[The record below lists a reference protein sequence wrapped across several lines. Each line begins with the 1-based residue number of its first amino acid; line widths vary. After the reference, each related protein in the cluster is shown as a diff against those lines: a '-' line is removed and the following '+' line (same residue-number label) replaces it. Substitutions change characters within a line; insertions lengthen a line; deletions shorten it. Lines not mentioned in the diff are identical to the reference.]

1 MKNKIIAF
9 VALALAISTE
19 SKSRDQ
25 IKIVG
30 SSTVYPFATVVAERF
45 GKTSGF
51 KTPVIE
57 STGSGGGLK
66 LFCKGLGTQHPDITN
81 ASRRIKLKE
90 VKNCE
95 KNGVS
100 DITEIKVGF
109 DGIAIA
115 NAKSGPSFDLT
126 LRDLYLALAKEVPSD
141 KEGKEVKANPY
152 KMWNEVNPK
161 LPAKPIVV
169 IGPPPPSGTTQLIFC
184 LTSLISQVLQC
195 TQFCALICKFFPF
208 PSVLLTNSYTPAG
221 QKRVSGP
228 EYFAK
233 FTFIGEEASLSTR

>member
-9 VALALAISTE
+9 MALALAISTE

-141 KEGKEVKANPY
+141 KKGKEVKQGEIIGTVGSTGRSTGPHLDVRLN
-152 KMWNEVNPK
+152 WFGTR
-161 LPAKPIVV
+161 LDPA
-169 IGPPPPSGTTQLIFC
+169 T
-184 LTSLISQVLQC
+184 VLN
-195 TQFCALICKFFPF
+195 L
-208 PSVLLTNSYTPAG
+208 N
-221 QKRVSGP
+221 
-228 EYFAK
+228 
-233 FTFIGEEASLSTR
+233 